1 MEEVRFGF
9 GIEELS
15 RFFVE
20 VDAYRGFT

>member
-1 MEEVRFGF
+1 VEEIRFGF

-20 VDAYRGFT
+20 IYAQRRFT